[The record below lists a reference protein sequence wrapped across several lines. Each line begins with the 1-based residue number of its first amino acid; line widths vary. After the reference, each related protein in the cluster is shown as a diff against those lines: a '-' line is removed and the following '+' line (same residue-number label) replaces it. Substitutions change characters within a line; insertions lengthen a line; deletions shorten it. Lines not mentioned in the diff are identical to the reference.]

1 MCMKMALQSLR
12 NMDSRQ
18 KSNLNRIKS
27 RVFFACFLMVLVV
40 IVLFMLCLIF
50 GMISY
55 SDLDSLLN
63 VLQQAEFHFALT
75 FTLWTSL
82 TATALAAIVALPCGY
97 LLARYKFPGQIIV
110 DTLLDMPIVL
120 PPLVSGI
127 ALLILFGPLWGEH
140 LAAAGINIVFTPLGV
155 VVAQWFVAAPYAI
168 KTFKQAFAA
177 IDPRME
183 KVARTLGYSPPR
195 VFWAVTLPL
204 AKSGLTGG
212 VMMAWTRAL
221 GEFGATAMLA
231 GITRMKTE
239 TLSVAVF
246 LNMSIG
252 DIKFAVST
260 AIVMLFMALILLV
273 IVKIILHNEVRI

>member
-140 LAAAGINIVFTPLGV
+140 LAAVGINIVFTPLGV

-212 VMMAWTRAL
+212 IMMAWTRAL

-246 LNMSIG
+246 LNMLIG